1 MGPTHVQRQ
10 WPIAPSCRIP
20 GVAASTGAHSMGTS
34 GAGEE
39 KCRKGE
45 EEARYIFVWLNSD
58 KKLEKLKTSRGE
70 SRLERRMRSS
80 SGQK

>member
-1 MGPTHVQRQ
+1 
-10 WPIAPSCRIP
+10 
-20 GVAASTGAHSMGTS
+20 MGTS

-39 KCRKGE
+39 KRRKGE